1 MTSSELERLRE
12 SKTIVLTTY
21 KRDGSRYR
29 TMHHELIPR
38 GR

>member
-21 KRDGSRYR
+21 KRDGSPVATPVSR
-29 TMHHELIPR
+29 
-38 GR
+38 